1 MHPALP
7 RQMSFLEVR
16 LNNWQRPERCEKTSE
31 TNLCSNEDVLG
42 GARWSFADGTLWQS
56 ENSVK
61 HGIHPQEI
69 QNKRD
74 LVLFQ
79 ASFGV
84 SQTFIAHRLIFLA
97 MQLFCGSIKFYIKA
111 V

>member
-1 MHPALP
+1 M
-7 RQMSFLEVR
+7 
-16 LNNWQRPERCEKTSE
+16 
-31 TNLCSNEDVLG
+31 NLCGNEDVLG
-42 GARWSFADGTLWQS
+42 GARWSLAGGTLWQS

-61 HGIHPQEI
+61 HGIHTQEI

-79 ASFGV
+79 ASFGI

-97 MQLFCGSIKFYIKA
+97 MQLLCGRIKLHIKA